1 MGEPASPPA
10 CPRPLKKMSQH
21 LSSSLQVGAAA
32 VLWGT
37 VGVATQALYNMSAAN
52 ALSIGFFRLALSV
65 PALWLVWQLMPR
77 PGGQRARQ
85 YSLRPRNRRDWLIV
99 LLLGGSMGLYQ
110 VCYFAAISRLGVT
123 VAVLITLCLAPV
135 VVALLAAPLLREPLT
150 GRVAAAL
157 VGALLGTALLVG
169 GGRTS
174 LARPGDLAGV
184 LLAMSAAASYAV
196 VTLCSRALAG
206 RYHPLQPITLGFAVG
221 ALGLL
226 PFTLAAGLVLSYP
239 PAGWLLLLHLG
250 LVPTALAYILFLR
263 GLRHVP
269 AGVASIITLLESLTS
284 ALLAWL
290 LFGEW
295 LSPLS
300 LLGAF
305 LLIAAMLL
313 LLRR

>member
-1 MGEPASPPA
+1 MSSTPP
-10 CPRPLKKMSQH
+10 
-21 LSSSLQVGAAA
+21 
-32 VLWGT
+32 
-37 VGVATQALYNMSAAN
+37 
-52 ALSIGFFRLALSV
+52 
-65 PALWLVWQLMPR
+65 
-77 PGGQRARQ
+77 
-85 YSLRPRNRRDWLIV
+85 
-99 LLLGGSMGLYQ
+99 
-110 VCYFAAISRLGVT
+110 SRLSLYLD
-123 VAVLITLCLAPV
+123 LI
-135 VVALLAAPLLREPLT
+135 RW
-150 GRVAAAL
+150 
-157 VGALLGTALLVG
+157 
-169 GGRTS
+169 
-174 LARPGDLAGV
+174 
-184 LLAMSAAASYAV
+184 
-196 VTLCSRALAG
+196 SR
-206 RYHPLQPITLGFAVG
+206 
-221 ALGLL
+221 
-226 PFTLAAGLVLSYP
+226 